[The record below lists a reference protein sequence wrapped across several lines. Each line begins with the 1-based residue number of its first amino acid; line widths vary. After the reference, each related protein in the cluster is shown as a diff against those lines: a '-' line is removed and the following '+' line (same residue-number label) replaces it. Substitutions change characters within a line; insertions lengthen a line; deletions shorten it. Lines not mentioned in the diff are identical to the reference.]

1 MSGTLLSIGQLA
13 ELPVLVLKA
22 LPRDMSPVDT
32 ITADYD
38 QPLTDMIAAG
48 HYDWKNDDITAE
60 RFLVTGQGTVQ
71 LEWKLDHFDRKVSS
85 EQAVRAIER
94 DGWQPAK
101 IEHLL
106 AFGAKYP
113 DEQCRYP
120 IIGLGAPA
128 QVFGYRG
135 VPSLRGRVLSRHL
148 SLRWWDVDWFCFC
161 RFLSVRPIKDFGSS
175 RA

>member
-13 ELPVLVLKA
+13 EQPILVHKVF
-22 LPRDMSPVDT
+22 PRDMSPVNT
-32 ITADYD
+32 ITADYSK
-38 QPLTDMIAAG
+38 PLAHMIADG
-48 HYDWKNDDITAE
+48 RYDWKNDDITAE
-60 RFLVTGQGTVQ
+60 RFLITGQGTVQ
-71 LEWKLDHFDRKVSS
+71 LEWKLDHFDRKISS
-85 EQAVRAIER
+85 ERAVKAIER

-128 QVFGYRG
+128 QVFGCRG
-135 VPSLRGRVLSRHL
+135 VPSLCGRVLLRHL
-148 SLRWWDVDWFCFC
+148 RLRWWDLDWFCFY

-175 RA
+175 RI